1 MTALGVQR
9 LGVQRLTY
17 ADYLALEAES
27 GLRHEFWSGED
38 WAMTGGSMD
47 HSLLKT
53 AAVMLL
59 GPALR
64 AAGRPC
70 RLLDSDAKLWL
81 GASDMAVY
89 PDLSVVCG
97 PILRPPHDPNAA
109 VNPVLVMEVLSPSA
123 AHRDLGL
130 KRAAYM
136 RVPGLQH
143 MLFVHAERVEVERWT
158 RLTDGAWEV
167 RSVGPGAQMP
177 LPGLEPVPTTDP
189 SIIIEIDALYA
200 NTELI
205 EATHAQA

>member
-1 MTALGVQR
+1 MTALA
-9 LGVQRLTY
+9 VQRLTY

-27 GLRHEFWSGED
+27 GLRHEFWSGEV

-109 VNPVLVMEVLSPSA
+109 VNPVLVMEVLSPST

-143 MLFVHAERVEVERWT
+143 TLQAAGSLPAFYATVEST
-158 RLTDGAWEV
+158 RRLDVKT
-167 RSVGPGAQMP
+167 R
-177 LPGLEPVPTTDP
+177 
-189 SIIIEIDALYA
+189 
-200 NTELI
+200 
-205 EATHAQA
+205 HAQLCDAPLGTTR